1 MSFTDEEIMKECL
14 RLAKRAAKR
23 GEIPVGCVVTCD
35 GEIVARS
42 LNRKESRLDPTAHAE
57 VVALRAAA
65 KRLNKKNLSGCKLF
79 VTLEP
84 CVMCAGAIVNS
95 RIDEVV
101 FGAYDTRFG
110 CCGSVMNLADNEL
123 FNHRAVVRGGVM
135 EKECSSILTEFFVAL
150 RERKGNHGDKSNKR
164 K

>member
-14 RLAKRAAKR
+14 RLARLASKR
-23 GEIPVGCVVTCD
+23 GEIPVGCVITRD

-42 LNRKESRLDPTAHAE
+42 SNRKESKLDPTAHAE
-57 VVALRAAA
+57 IVALRIAG
-65 KRLNKKNLSGCKLF
+65 KKLGKKNLSGCKLF

-110 CCGSVMNLADNEL
+110 CCGSVMNLVDCDK
-123 FNHRAVVRGGVM
+123 FNHRSTVRGGIM
-135 EKECSSILTEFFVAL
+135 EKECSEVLTDFFVKL
-150 RERKGNHGDKSNKR
+150 RAQKGNHGDKNNK
-164 K
+164 KK

>member
-42 LNRKESRLDPTAHAE
+42 SNRKESRLDPTAHAE

-65 KRLNKKNLSGCKLF
+65 KRLKKKNLSGCKLF

-84 CVMCAGAIVNS
+84 CVMCAGAIVNA

-101 FGAYDTRFG
+101 FGAYDGRFG

-123 FNHRAVVRGGVM
+123 FNHRARVRGGVM
-135 EKECSSILTEFFVAL
+135 EEECSRILTDFFVRL
-150 RERKGNHGDKSNKR
+150 RKEKGNHGDKNNK
-164 K
+164 KK